1 MTRVNPNLSSAPPI
15 MTRDNAPYN
24 QRAAIFKPYGLY
36 TADEIADLGQ
46 NVQET
51 GSFWTTR
58 ETSFSGADIKIY
70 LMIYGQKAKVDLI
83 NALEADLAFA
93 DEKID
98 ILEHNRKI
106 LSNPRSSYNLL
117 AGSTD
122 LVAAADE
129 QIYQRELDRIAVQ
142 EEIAKIQANQGVAF
156 LELAEAQTLSVSSH
170 RDKFPVRALGSV
182 GPRGWSRGMR
192 TIAGTMIF
200 TVFNRHPLGKILYGD
215 FYSFEGH
222 TSGTRDEGYEL
233 PDQLPPMDLMLLGA
247 NEYGYLC
254 RMILY
259 GVEFVSEGMTFSI
272 EDLITESQLQ
282 YVARDW
288 DPLRDV
294 RTEQD
299 LRRAGPNLWSISG
312 SDLINDAEYQRYR
325 KRSNPFL

>member
-24 QRAAIFKPYGLY
+24 QRAAIFKPYGIN
-36 TADEIADLGQ
+36 TGADLLELDSRIL
-46 NVQET
+46 ET
-51 GSFWTTR
+51 GSIWTGR

-70 LMIYGQKAKVDLI
+70 LMIYGDKRQKLKA
-83 NALEADLAFA
+83 ALEAQIDKGL
-93 DEKID
+93 DESEQIAKTAANYPGLYAVGSVKD
-98 ILEHNRKI
+98 QVYEKERKI
-106 LSNPRSSYNLL
+106 TESINTARN
-117 AGSTD
+117 
-122 LVAAADE
+122 
-129 QIYQRELDRIAVQ
+129 ELGKLETGQ
-142 EEIAKIQANQGVAF
+142 PAF

-200 TVFNRHPLGKILYGD
+200 TVFNKHPLGKILYGD

-247 NEYGYLC
+247 NEYGYMC

-299 LRRAGPNLWSISG
+299 LKRSGPQLWSISG
-312 SDLINDAEYQRYR
+312 SDLINDANYQRYR